1 MSSEDRATGAALDQ
15 DCKHTQETNMKFIIV
30 AIATLLALPM
40 GAVAQQPP
48 APNVKVLAAPEDP
61 RQKTILVGRAE
72 AGGMIIQLE
81 IEPATTMIMPMG
93 SPPRPIEHA
102 PAAGEVYHLEVKP
115 IDPRSKTRI
124 SYAVVT
130 FSATNRDSGKT
141 LEGELHPMWGG
152 SGLHYALNSALAGD
166 GAYEFS
172 ITVEAPAF
180 SRSVKDKDLFMKPA
194 KARFHFRLKGGSLI
208 EVSEPAAAPG

>member
-1 MSSEDRATGAALDQ
+1 
-15 DCKHTQETNMKFIIV
+15 MKFIIV

-40 GAVAQQPP
+40 AAVAQQQP
-48 APNVKVLAAPEDP
+48 AAKVKLLAAPEDP

-72 AGGMIIQLE
+72 AGGMIIQFE

-93 SPPRPIEHA
+93 SPPRPTEHA

-130 FSATNRDSGKT
+130 FSATNRDNGKT
-141 LEGELHPMWGG
+141 LKDELHPMWGG

-166 GAYEFS
+166 GAYDLS
-172 ITVEAPAF
+172 ITVEAPTF
-180 SRSVKDKDLFMKPA
+180 SRSVKDKDLFAKPA
-194 KARFHFRLKGGSLI
+194 TARFHFRLKGGSLI
-208 EVSEPAAAPG
+208 EVSEPVAVPG